1 MRLTERYGRLTLW
14 NKLAVWGAVASI
26 IGIPLALTNS
36 TIIFDRIADADRVG
50 GASPSASPAGESKT
64 DQTTGPR
71 VAPDNL
77 SLSQFFDRQAA
88 LDGRFMELQEFMDS
102 LRGREV
108 VWRGYVAHVQDG
120 YLRIQV
126 ARDNPRGAWVTLGST
141 WRTKLFSLRQGDLVE
156 IRGRFRSGN
165 RIWANV
171 DGSSVVVVEPKSR

>member
-1 MRLTERYGRLTLW
+1 MKKPRL
-14 NKLAVWGAVASI
+14 KH
-26 IGIPLALTNS
+26 
-36 TIIFDRIADADRVG
+36 
-50 GASPSASPAGESKT
+50 KK
-64 DQTTGPR
+64 
-71 VAPDNL
+71 
-77 SLSQFFDRQAA
+77 LSQKRAKKAA
-88 LDGRFMELQEFMDS
+88 KRKKIRAEKKKKEERLIAKMRKMSDEELQEFMDS

-156 IRGRFRSGN
+156 IRGRFRSGSK
-165 RIWANV
+165 IGADV